1 MSNFES
7 TTRRT
12 TTRRGYERALARL
25 NEVRVRYLAVCGSN
39 EEAAGA
45 GDSSVWHDNFAYEEN
60 QRQMHALAARIREL
74 AGVLAALEV
83 VEAPRAPTVVGVG
96 CAVRLADAE
105 GDAERR
111 IVLGGWDDSDPEV
124 GRVAI
129 NSPLGQSI
137 MGASVG
143 ESRTCP
149 SPRGPQE
156 WEIVAIER
164 AAENEL

>member
-1 MSNFES
+1 MIDSETMIRRP
-7 TTRRT
+7 TTRP
-12 TTRRGYERALARL
+12 GYERALARL
-25 NEVRVRYLAVCGSN
+25 NEARLRYLAVCASN

-74 AGVLAALEV
+74 AGVLATLEV
-83 VEAPRAPTVVGVG
+83 VEALRAPTVVGVG
-96 CAVRLADAE
+96 CAVRLADPE

-111 IVLGGWDDSDPEV
+111 IVLGGWDDSDPAI

-137 MGASVG
+137 VGASVG

-156 WEIVAIER
+156 REIVAIEC
-164 AAENEL
+164 ATEDEL

>member
-1 MSNFES
+1 MSRS
-7 TTRRT
+7 DSMTSRPTTRP
-12 TTRRGYERALARL
+12 GYERALARL
-25 NEVRVRYLAVCGSN
+25 NEARLRYLSVCASN

-96 CAVRLADAE
+96 CAVRLADPE

-111 IVLGGWDDSDPEV
+111 IVLGGWDDSDPAV

-137 MGASVG
+137 VGASVG
-143 ESRTCP
+143 EGRMCP

-164 AAENEL
+164 AREEEL

>member
-12 TTRRGYERALARL
+12 TTRQGYGRALARL
-25 NEVRVRYLAVCGSN
+25 NEARLRYLAVCNSN

-74 AGVLAALEV
+74 AAVLAALEV
-83 VEAPRAPTVVGVG
+83 VDAPRAPTVVGVG
-96 CAVRLADAE
+96 CAVRLVDAD
-105 GDAERR
+105 GQAERR
-111 IVLGGWDDSDPEV
+111 IVLGGWDDSDPEI

-129 NSPLGQSI
+129 NSPLGLSI
-137 MGASVG
+137 TGASLG
-143 ESRTCP
+143 EIRTCP

-156 WEIVAIER
+156 WEIVAIEP
-164 AAENEL
+164 AAEGEL